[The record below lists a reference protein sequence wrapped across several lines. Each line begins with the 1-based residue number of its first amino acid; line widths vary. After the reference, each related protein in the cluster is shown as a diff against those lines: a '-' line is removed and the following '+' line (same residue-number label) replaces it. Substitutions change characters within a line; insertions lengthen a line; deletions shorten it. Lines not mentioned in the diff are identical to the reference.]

1 MCHPAVYI
9 GLAGANI
16 IQARQTLKA
25 EQALA
30 EQAYRDRQEQIKDN
44 RTSVQIEAIQKGNTL
59 AQIFQEKQASNRALL
74 SPSGIGQ
81 SNSFEAAMNESK
93 SAFMRELNIS
103 ALNAINK
110 QSELAY
116 ASRESGLTKVVDL
129 NRATGRFNQTMF
141 DSIEMGMKGFE
152 GLKKPSTGQQV
163 GSNSSNYKFYTPA
176 DRALSTSSSFKSRF
190 KT

>member
-116 ASRESGLTKVVDL
+116 ASRESGLTKVADL

-152 GLKKPSTGQQV
+152 GLKKPNNVTQQQRV
-163 GSNSSNYKFYTPA
+163 ANNMADARRVDMRKYK
-176 DRALSTSSSFKSRF
+176 
-190 KT
+190 

>member
-81 SNSFEAAMNESK
+81 SNSFEAAMNRSK

-103 ALNAINK
+103 AFNAINK
-110 QSELAY
+110 QSELAF
-116 ASRESGLTKVVDL
+116 ASRE
-129 NRATGRFNQTMF
+129 
-141 DSIEMGMKGFE
+141 
-152 GLKKPSTGQQV
+152 
-163 GSNSSNYKFYTPA
+163 Y
-176 DRALSTSSSFKSRF
+176 
-190 KT
+190 